1 MGAGSSSAP
10 REDLAT
16 PLAYPV
22 SQRPQFFNFDAQAV
36 RVVGTP
42 EAPHFVAKDV
52 CDALGYSKYRDAIAL
67 LEDDERVS
75 SKVDTLGGP
84 QEMSCVNESGLYAL
98 IFGSRKP
105 QARLFR
111 RWVTGTVLPAIRQ
124 TGSFAA
130 PSPEPRALPLPPP
143 ATAETHVA
151 DIYRAT
157 VPSHRLTVLVPPG
170 DLARYAT
177 YNGSFMSII
186 REATDAVQVSR
197 FLRFL
202 QGRGYLNRW
211 VRQADGTLIYCE
223 SMGRNRH
230 RRYFI
235 TIRPVE
241 EVAS

>member
-1 MGAGSSSAP
+1 MMPCLQLSKIYTKNTLLEEFRMNELSK
-10 REDLAT
+10 
-16 PLAYPV
+16 V
-22 SQRPQFFNFDAQAV
+22 FNYGEKQV
-36 RVVGTP
+36 RTVVKDNEP
-42 EAPHFVAKDV
+42 WFVAKDV
-52 CDALGYSKYRDAIAL
+52 CEI
-67 LEDDERVS
+67 LEIDSTQTRRLDDDEKGAHTVS
-75 SKVDTLGGP
+75 TLGGD
-84 QEMSCVNESGLYAL
+84 QTLSTINESGLYAL
-98 IFGSRKP
+98 IFRSRKP

-111 RWVTGTVLPAIRQ
+111 RWVTGTVLPAIRH
-124 TGSFAA
+124 TGTFAGA
-130 PSPEPRALPLPPP
+130 AIEARALPLPPP

-157 VPSHRLTVLVPPG
+157 VPSHRLTVLVPPC

-186 REATDAVQVSR
+186 REATDPVQVSR